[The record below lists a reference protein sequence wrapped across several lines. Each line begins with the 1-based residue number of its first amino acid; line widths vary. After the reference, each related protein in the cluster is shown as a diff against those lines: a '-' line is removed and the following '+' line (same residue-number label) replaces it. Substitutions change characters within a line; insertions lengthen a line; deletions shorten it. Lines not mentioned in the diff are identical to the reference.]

1 MILRIE
7 PEPSDPPSSQPM
19 TVAGLHSFA
28 ATGVYMHPVLGKQT
42 FRYLI
47 IGDRSELIG
56 RLAEAMHAV
65 HDYRTNDYATR
76 SSDTSGGPSETA
88 PD

>member
-7 PEPSDPPSSQPM
+7 PEPSDPPSSRAM

-28 ATGVYMHPVLGKQT
+28 ATGVYIHPALGKQT

-65 HDYRTNDYATR
+65 HDYRSDNDAPR
-76 SSDTSGGPSETA
+76 ISDTSGGPSETA

>member
-7 PEPSDPPSSQPM
+7 PEPSDPPNSQAM
-19 TVAGLHSFA
+19 TIAGLHSFA
-28 ATGVYMHPVLGKQT
+28 ATGVYIHPALGKQT

-65 HDYRTNDYATR
+65 HDYRTNDYANG
-76 SSDTSGGPSETA
+76 SSDQSGD
-88 PD
+88 PDKTPAD